1 MSTSRSVPSADP
13 IVLIVDDDA
22 DARGMYGAFF
32 RSKGWGV
39 YTAADGRIAIDKAT
53 EVKPDAIV
61 LDIAMPRVD
70 GWTVLESLKQSS
82 WTSPIRIV
90 VLSAIADVRDEAMR
104 RGADGYVAKPCV
116 PDVLWLQV
124 RALVKPREQSA
135 AL

>member
-1 MSTSRSVPSADP
+1 M
-13 IVLIVDDDA
+13 VLIVDDDA
-22 DARGMYGAFF
+22 DARYMYGAFF
-32 RSKGWGV
+32 RSKGWTV
-39 YTAADGRIAIDKAT
+39 YTAADGRAAIDKAT
-53 EVKPDAIV
+53 ELKPDAIV
-61 LDIAMPRVD
+61 LDLAMPRVD

-90 VLSAIADVRDEAMR
+90 VLSAVADVRDEAMR